1 MVNLSLGDDYVS
13 LIDRLSDLIRERF
26 DRSDAARTDNLL
38 DFSRHFYAAAPIQ
51 ELQRKRIDDLY
62 GMTVGLWHF
71 LRVLPEHKP
80 RIRVF
85 NPRFE
90 DQGWQSTHTVV
101 EVLAPDCAFLVDT
114 VMMEVVRRGVSIHS
128 VMNNVLRVQ
137 RNAQGEMVSFDF
149 NIRGAEGEELDVT
162 DKEALIH
169 IEIDRLPDDALVGD
183 ITLSLQ
189 EALRELSCAV
199 DDFAVMQA
207 RTFELRDELLELEN
221 NLGEASLQEVKGFL
235 AWLVQNHFT
244 FLAMQEYKVQDQQGT
259 PHLVAVPETGLGVAR
274 ICSRLDLLEPD
285 GGPLVHDDKLIVF
298 GKSGSRSRWHRPVYM
313 DFIGIRKCD
322 EQGRVIGEYRWLGLY
337 TSLVFNNSP
346 RNFPIIGHKLRQ
358 VIIGSGLEPTGH
370 DGKRLMQILETF
382 PREELFQTSTEELL
396 KTAVGILHIQERR
409 RLRLFARRG
418 HFGRFLSF
426 LIYTPRD
433 GYSTVQR
440 EAFQKVLYEYVDVE
454 DMEFNTYFTESTL
467 ARLYIVL
474 KVKADSALDFD
485 VKEVERRLI
494 ELARSWADRLYET
507 LIESVG
513 EDRAGMMQ
521 SAYADAFSLS
531 YREEF
536 STRTAVTDIDHI
548 ERLNPEHPLE
558 VSFYRSLEDDARAL
572 RFKLYRLD
580 KNIPLSD
587 VLPMLEHLGLR
598 VLSGRPYRVQ
608 KQGTATIWVYD
619 FSVRYFGDAIIDVE
633 KMKSK
638 FQDAFISTWYGL
650 AENDSFNRLVLS
662 VGLDW
667 REVAM
672 LRAYA
677 RYFKQTGF
685 AFSQTYIKDALV
697 NHPEVTRLLVDFFE
711 LRFALNQTAS
721 ETAEGDLCNRI
732 LEQLEQVASLDE
744 DRILR
749 RYLDM
754 IKGSLR
760 TNFYQRDA
768 AGNAKPY
775 ISIKLSPKS
784 IPDLPRPL
792 PVYEIFVYSPQ
803 VEGVHLRGGKVARGG
818 LRWSDRRE
826 DFRTEVLGLVKAQ
839 QVKNAVIVPVGAKG
853 GFYPKQL
860 SKTGSRDEFMAQ
872 GIESYK
878 TFVRGLLDITD
889 NLQGSEV
896 VPPQGVVRK
905 DEDDPYL
912 VVAADKG
919 TATFSDIANSL
930 SAEYGFWLGDA
941 FASGGS
947 VGYDHK
953 KMGITARGAWVSV
966 QRHFRELGINVQTTP
981 VTLIGI
987 GDMSGDVFGNGLLQ
1001 SRTLQLVA
1009 AFNHLHVFID
1019 PNPDPETG
1027 FKERERLFNLPRSS
1041 WSDYNADL
1049 ISAGGGVFSR
1059 AAKSIRIS
1067 QQMKDRFDIKVDAL
1081 TPTEL
1086 ISALL
1091 TAPVDLIWNGGIGTY
1106 IKSSKELN
1114 SDVGDKANDG
1124 LRVNGCD
1131 IRARVIGEGGN
1142 LGMTQLGRIEYG
1154 LNGGLSNTDF
1164 IDNAGGV
1171 DCSDH
1176 EVNIKILLNDVVQNG
1191 DMTMKQ
1197 RNELLVQMTDEV
1209 AALVLNHNYR
1219 QTQALSVARS
1229 ETIYRMGEYQ
1239 RYIHALVAEGKLDRE
1254 LEYIPGDEE
1263 LHERIVS
1270 GKGLM
1275 RPELATLLSYTK
1287 AILKDELTH
1296 SNMPDDDDICH
1307 EIERGF
1313 PHLLVEKFR
1322 DAVYAH
1328 KLRREIVA
1336 TQVASSMVD
1345 FMGITFVHRMKDASG
1360 ASLPD
1365 IARAFI
1371 VARDVFDLE
1380 KWWHQIEEL
1389 DYRIEASEQIEMMRM
1404 LIRLM
1409 RRATR
1414 WFLRNNRCGVNVH
1427 ESIARF
1433 RNGVQAVIDSFPA
1446 VLSGPRREVWE
1457 RRHNRYVEKG
1467 VPSTLATFI
1476 AGADSLLPVLGII
1489 QAAELTGHP
1498 VAEVAATYFAVGSHL
1513 DLYWFNEEIN
1523 ALNIENHWQAL
1534 AREAY
1539 RDDLDWQQRTLTVG
1553 VLQLAADAHT
1563 VEDRV
1568 AVWAEAHNTMIT
1580 RWKSMLSEFHA
1591 MDVKE
1596 FSMYGVALR
1605 ELMDLAQTTLHSE
1618 GDRAASL

>member
-1 MVNLSLGDDYVS
+1 MVNLSLGEDYVA
-13 LIDRLSDLIRERF
+13 LIERLSDMVKERF
-26 DRSDAARTDNLL
+26 DRNHSSQTNHVLEFAR
-38 DFSRHFYAAAPIQ
+38 HYYAAAPIQ
-51 ELQRKRIDDLY
+51 ELQRKRVDDLY
-62 GMTVGLWHF
+62 GMTVGLWNF
-71 LRVLPEHKP
+71 LRTMPDEQP

-90 DQGWQSTHTVV
+90 DHGWQSTHTVV

-114 VMMEVVRRGVSIHS
+114 VMMDVVRRGISIHS
-128 VMNNVLRVQ
+128 VMNSVFRVQ
-137 RNAQGEMVSFDF
+137 RDESGELQGLNFDTQS
-149 NIRGAEGEELDVT
+149 EGH
-162 DKEALIH
+162 KEALIH
-169 IEIDRLPDDALVGD
+169 MEIDRQPDEALVGD
-183 ITLSLQ
+183 ITK
-189 EALRELSCAV
+189 ALKETLLELRSAV
-199 DDFAVMQA
+199 GDFQIMQDRSSA
-207 RTFELRDELLELEN
+207 IRDELHELEVN
-221 NLGEASLQEVKGFL
+221 KGEASLLEVKGFL

-244 FLAMQEYKVQDQQGT
+244 FLAMQEYKVVDQQGKPRLQAIADT
-259 PHLVAVPETGLGVAR
+259 ALGVSKV
-274 ICSRLDLLEPD
+274 CHSVDLMQED
-285 GGPLVHDDKLIVF
+285 GGELIHEDKLIVF
-298 GKSGSRSRWHRPVYM
+298 GKSGTRSRWHRPVYM
-313 DFIGIRKCD
+313 DFIAIRKCD
-322 EQGRVIGEYRWLGLY
+322 EHGKVIGEYRWVGLY

-346 RNFPIIGHKLRQ
+346 RNFPIIGHKLRE
-358 VIIGSGLEPTGH
+358 VIEGSGLESTGH

-382 PREELFQTSTEELL
+382 PREELFQTTTEALL

-409 RLRLFARRG
+409 RLRLFVRKG
-418 HFGRFLSF
+418 QFGRFLSC

-433 GYSTVQR
+433 GYSTALR
-440 EAFQKVLYEYVDVE
+440 RAFQNVLYEYVDVE

-474 KVKADSALDFD
+474 KVKQGSKMDFD
-485 VKEVERRLI
+485 VREVEDRLV

-507 LIESVG
+507 LIESFG
-513 EDRAGMMQ
+513 EDRAGMLQ
-521 SAYADAFSLS
+521 SAYADAFSTS

-536 STRTAVTDIDHI
+536 PTRTAVSDIEHI
-548 ERLNPEHPLE
+548 ENLSEHSPLA
-558 VSFYRSLEDDARAL
+558 VSFYRSLEDDPKAL
-572 RFKLYRLD
+572 RFKLFRRD
-580 KNIPLSD
+580 RNIPLSD

-598 VLSGRPYRVQ
+598 VLGGRPYRIQ
-608 KQGTATIWVYD
+608 KKDDATIWVYD
-619 FSVRYFGDAIIDVE
+619 FSVRYFGDAIIDIE
-633 KMKSK
+633 KIKSK
-638 FQDAFISTWYGL
+638 FQDAFLNTWRGM
-650 AENDSFNRLVLS
+650 AEDDSFNRLVLS

-697 NHPEVTRLLVDFFE
+697 NHPEVARSLVDFFE
-711 LRFALNQTAS
+711 LRFGLNSDSSESA
-721 ETAEGDLCNRI
+721 ETALKARI
-732 LEQLEQVASLDE
+732 LEQLDQVASLDE

-754 IKGSLR
+754 MVGTLR
-760 TNFYQRDA
+760 TNFYQKDA
-768 AGNAKPY
+768 QGNSKPY
-775 ISIKLSPKS
+775 ISLKVSPKT
-784 IPDLPRPL
+784 IPDLPKPL
-792 PVYEIFVYSPQ
+792 PLFEIFVYSPR

-853 GFYPKQL
+853 GFYPKKL
-860 SKTGSRDEFMAQ
+860 PKNGSRDAVLAE
-872 GIESYK
+872 GIACYK
-878 TFVRGLLDITD
+878 TFIRGLLDITD
-889 NLQGSEV
+889 NLQNGEV
-896 VPPQGVVRK
+896 VPPANVIRK
-905 DEDDPYL
+905 DDDDPYL

-930 SAEYGFWLGDA
+930 SDEYGFWLGDA

-966 QRHFRELGINVQTTP
+966 QRHFRELGINVQNTP

-987 GDMSGDVFGNGLLQ
+987 GDMAGDVFGNGLLQ
-1001 SRTLQLVA
+1001 SRTLQMVA
-1009 AFNHLHVFID
+1009 AFNHMHIFVD
-1019 PNPDPETG
+1019 PNPEPEQS
-1027 FKERERLFNLPRSS
+1027 FLERERLFNLPRSS
-1041 WSDYNADL
+1041 WEDYNADL
-1049 ISAGGGVFSR
+1049 ISAGGGLFSR
-1059 AAKSIRIS
+1059 SAKSIRITP
-1067 QQMKDRFDIKVDAL
+1067 QMKERFAIEADAL
-1081 TPTEL
+1081 NPTEL

-1091 TAPVDLIWNGGIGTY
+1091 KAPVDLIWNGGIGTY

-1131 IRARVIGEGGN
+1131 VKAKVIGEGGN

-1154 LNGGLSNTDF
+1154 LRGGLSNTDF

-1176 EVNIKILLNDVVQNG
+1176 EVNIKILLNDIVHNG
-1191 DMTMKQ
+1191 DMTLKQ
-1197 RNELLVQMTDEV
+1197 RNELLAQMTDEV
-1209 AALVLNHNYR
+1209 AELVLKNNYR

-1229 ETIYRMGEYQ
+1229 ETTYRMGEYK
-1239 RYIHALVAEGKLDRE
+1239 RYIHALTTSGKLDRE
-1254 LEYIPGDEE
+1254 LENIPGDEE
-1263 LHERIVS
+1263 LHDRIVN

-1275 RPELATLLSYTK
+1275 RPELSTLLSYTK

-1296 SNMPDDDDICH
+1296 SALPDDDFICH
-1307 EIERGF
+1307 EIEKAF
-1313 PHLLVEKFR
+1313 PKVLVEKYR
-1322 DAVYAH
+1322 DPLYAH

-1336 TQVASSMVD
+1336 TQVASGMVD
-1345 FMGITFVHRMKDASG
+1345 FMGITFVHRMKDAAG
-1360 ASLPD
+1360 ASVPD
-1365 IARAFI
+1365 IAKAFI
-1371 VARDVFDLE
+1371 ASRDVFDLE
-1380 KWWHQIEEL
+1380 NWWLQIEAL
-1389 DYRIEASEQIEMMRM
+1389 DYKIEASEQLEMMRM

-1414 WFLRNNRCGVNVH
+1414 WFLRNNRCGVNVR
-1427 ESIARF
+1427 EAIDRF
-1433 RNGVQAVIDSFPA
+1433 HSGVQAVANSLPA

-1457 RRHNRYVEKG
+1457 KRHNRYVEKG

-1476 AGADSLLPVLGII
+1476 AGADSMLPVLGII
-1489 QAAELTGHP
+1489 QAAEVTGKP
-1498 VAEVAATYFAVGSHL
+1498 VAEVAEVYFSLGSQL
-1513 DLYWFNEEIN
+1513 DLYWFSEEIN

-1553 VLQLAADAHT
+1553 VLQMAGVAHS
-1563 VEDRV
+1563 VDERV
-1568 AVWAEAHNTMIT
+1568 AAWAQHHEIMIG
-1580 RWKSMLSEFHA
+1580 RWKSLISEFHS
-1591 MDVKE
+1591 MEVKE

-1618 GDRAASL
+1618 GDRASDS